1 MNNSITLIHAAKGK
15 LRREACLRECA
26 NGGKCA
32 NVQMCKCAN
41 EGECANVQMCKCAN
55 GRILLLRWWLMLL
68 MCECLVNVRM
78 CECLVNVQ
86 MCECANGGR
95 KTQLYKGDNLH
106 ICTFSHL
113 HISQA
118 FAHFPSIRALHCG
131 KFAYRFVPK
140 GRSLCQMQCFGWGLC
155 YVPDGSVLATHKV
168 LGNGTL

>member
-26 NGGKCA
+26 NGGKCANVQMCKCANEGECA

-78 CECLVNVQ
+78 CECLVNVR

-118 FAHFPSIRALHCG
+118 FAHFPSICT
-131 KFAYRFVPK
+131 FAH
-140 GRSLCQMQCFGWGLC
+140 S
-155 YVPDGSVLATHKV
+155 HI
-168 LGNGTL
+168 N